1 MIAIGLFNILKT
13 IPQVSVRVFPLV
25 APQDTVLPYITF
37 QRISSLDT
45 GTMDGTE
52 SLDMG
57 RFQIKVFA
65 KTYKESVIIAE
76 AVKTAMSGKGNKAMH
91 MEDYEPET
99 LLHVQLLDYILSDDV
114 VGAV

>member
-1 MIAIGLFNILKT
+1 MIAIGLFDILKT
-13 IPQVSVRVFPLV
+13 IPQVGMSAFPLV
-25 APQDTVLPYITF
+25 APQGTSAPYITF

-65 KTYKESVIIAE
+65 KTYKDSVLIAE
-76 AVKTAMSGKGNKAMH
+76 AVKESMSGKGNKAMH